1 MLAGIRPRAAIPSL
15 FVGGRADVSAYFD
28 RILSFFGGLGT
39 GVFALVPT
47 VLVIIVL
54 TIVHRALNRQ
64 AQRTS
69 GLRFRNQLI
78 MAGVSFV
85 GVLVVIVVLPVDA
98 GVRGQLLTLV
108 GIIIS
113 VTISLSSSTFLG
125 NAMAGIMLK
134 STRNFRSG
142 DFLQVGD
149 HVGRVTERGLFHTEI
164 QTPTRD
170 LTTLPNLF
178 LATSPVTVMRASGT
192 IVDATVSLGYD
203 VPHGRI
209 EDLLVKAAEACELK
223 DAFVQITDLGDYS
236 VTYRVAGLLEDT
248 KRLLTFRSRLRRA
261 VLDSLHGDGI
271 EIVSPAF
278 LNLRDYAEG
287 RRFLARPARNGVS
300 PEGADADVD
309 VVFDKAEEAESLE
322 NLQAHLEEAQHK
334 AVELA
339 EAVKAAD
346 KDAKPPREKQ
356 LELNER
362 RIERLKRRIA
372 DAAEPKP

>member
-1 MLAGIRPRAAIPSL
+1 M
-15 FVGGRADVSAYFD
+15 SAYLD
-28 RILSFFGGLGT
+28 RILGFFGNLGT
-39 GVFALVPT
+39 GVFSLVPT

-54 TIVHRALNRQ
+54 VITHRALNRQ

-69 GLRFRNQLI
+69 GKRFRNQLI
-78 MAGVSFV
+78 MAGVSFI

-142 DFLQVGD
+142 DFVQVGD

-164 QTPTRD
+164 QTPNRD

-178 LATSPVTVMRASGT
+178 LATSAVTVMRASGT

-203 VPHGRI
+203 VPHRQI
-209 EDLLVKAAEACELK
+209 EGLLVKAAEACELK

-278 LNLRDYAEG
+278 MNVRDYAGEQ
-287 RRFLARPARNGVS
+287 RFMARPERHDVS

-322 NLQAHLEEAQHK
+322 NMQARLAEMQQK
-334 AVELA
+334 AVDLQEKL
-339 EAVKAAD
+339 KAAD
-346 KDAKPPREKQ
+346 KDAKPGIEKE
-356 LELNER
+356 LEAVGRVVTRLQQ
-362 RIERLKRRIA
+362 RIE
-372 DAAEPKP
+372 AAGQKEPE